1 MAGDGER
8 SWLSVGA
15 NVLSLVCAV
24 VVVVKL
30 GKIAVDVFRR
40 HGFAQVDD
48 EDEEGD
54 EEEAEAETPTRVAR
68 GESSPAVLTRARSPS
83 WSESMG
89 VPRELTRQMS
99 LGGRKYVRT
108 VALL

>member
-1 MAGDGER
+1 MGSEMCIRDR
-8 SWLSVGA
+8 
-15 NVLSLVCAV
+15 
-24 VVVVKL
+24 
-30 GKIAVDVFRR
+30 
-40 HGFAQVDD
+40 VDD